1 MSPTNFIP
9 PQSIFSNGQITG
21 NSWGTVTNIFL
32 VDGEFATSDVN
43 QGSASDFIVGNF
55 NFNIPVGS
63 IITGIEVEI
72 IGKTG
77 APTIPAI
84 SLEVAAY
91 DNTNGADTFY
101 PYLAPIVALTPT
113 ISTIVIGTPTYLFG
127 TTWTVDKINNLKLSF
142 TANGDISLDSV
153 LAKVYFVPPATD
165 TLNYNTLVG
174 TFQAL
179 ETVEGQISGA
189 TAVIVTDNGSDS
201 MTITNI
207 SGFFQAG
214 EPILGL
220 TSGATAVL
228 DTVTPG
234 LCIDCSSPIQVQA
247 MYLALPFLAG
257 QTKFYLK
264 KGSFA
269 YPNGTPVQPGDIG
282 SCGGTI
288 PFVFDESKSKALDG
302 NFEENA
308 MLDTNNGG
316 TWSVLPS
323 GVIEVDLGFVTQR
336 GLDYKGSASH
346 VASLMSDHDANS
358 KVIIS
363 NNQPYNITLVRR
375 CQVDTVF
382 SPPITVQNEG
392 INVTTSLH
400 RINFVGDGVN
410 ATLDGLHNVLAT
422 ITDHFVKVSAADTTT
437 DYLFTKLVAGPNIT
451 LSILSPGANERILI
465 TGTGGGGGSGHVIQE
480 NGVPFPQEPALNF
493 INFFTISDNAGVASV
508 VDLDVVAL
516 ANDLTF
522 INALTSNINFQ
533 NAVNLFVSGS
543 GAVQIDQTPDNGTY
557 GLLAGAVNGVN
568 TLFTVSL
575 AQYGTGKLQVY
586 RNGVLQLQGAADD
599 WQQTAPGSG
608 TFTFNTAPLTGD
620 VITVVYQG
628 ASVVSPQIAIQWQDE
643 GVNLGAAGSVNTVN
657 ITGAGATATRIGN
670 TVTINVPAGGGSGG
684 GSTQILEDNF
694 NRSNFSD
701 HPIDYNALDDT
712 VWYWRTNSVN
722 DGNLQKRLFLNSYG
736 NFQSVNVGSG
746 LITVP
751 AGGQYQQNSMF
762 IYNGFAYL
770 PYITIAGSDA
780 SLRFHVI
787 ELATLIDQGSTNVV
801 TTYSLA
807 AGSTLGSLCCSP
819 DGRIVITIALL
830 GTTCRFEY
838 ADFVSTLVI
847 GAVTSGGI
855 SGLAYSGAP
864 VSWKTY
870 KQSNTSN
877 NAILIDGYV
886 NIVTGVVS
894 SQVFGQQQNVLFWG
908 TNSAGEIICGRRI
921 VSSPQGNPSAN
932 TIPVLSISKIDPIT
946 YAGNPIV
953 L

>member
-21 NSWGTVTNIFL
+21 NTWGTVTNIFL
-32 VDGEFATSDVN
+32 VDGEFATSNVN

-101 PYLAPIVALTPT
+101 PYLAPITSLTPT

-127 TTWTVDKINNLKLSF
+127 TTWTVDKINNLKLAF

-174 TFQAL
+174 TFQTL

-288 PFVFDESKSKALDG
+288 PFVFDESKSKAIDG

-316 TWSVLPS
+316 TWTVLPS

-382 SPPITVQNEG
+382 SPPITVQDEG
-392 INVTTSLH
+392 INITTSLH
-400 RINFVGDGVN
+400 RINFVGDGVT
-410 ATLDGLHNVLAT
+410 ATLAGLHNVLAT

-437 DYLFTKLVAGPNIT
+437 DYLFNKLVAGANIT

-465 TGTGGGGGSGHVIQE
+465 TGTGGGGGGGHVIQE
-480 NGVPFPQEPALNF
+480 NGTPFPQEPALNF
-493 INFFTISDNAGVASV
+493 VNFFTITDNAGVATI

-516 ANDLTF
+516 ANDITF
-522 INALTSNINFQ
+522 INTLTTNINFQ

-557 GLLAGAVNGVN
+557 GLLAGAVDGVN
-568 TLFTVSL
+568 ALFTVSL
-575 AQYGTGKLQVY
+575 GLYGTGKLQVY
-586 RNGVLQLQGAADD
+586 RNGVFQLQGAADD
-599 WQQTAPGSG
+599 WQETTPGSG
-608 TFTFNTAPLTGD
+608 TFTFNTPPLVGD
-620 VITVVYQG
+620 IISVVYQG
-628 ASVVSPQIAIQWQDE
+628 ASVTSPQIGIQWQDQ
-643 GVNLGAAGSVNTVN
+643 GVNLGTAGTVDEVDFVGPN
-657 ITGAGATATRIGN
+657 VIATRAGN
-670 TVTINVPAGGGSGG
+670 KVTVTVSGGGGSGG
-684 GSTQILEDNF
+684 GSSQILEDHF
-694 NRSNFSD
+694 NMGSFSD
-701 HPIDYNALDDT
+701 HPVDYNSVDDS
-712 VWYWRTNSVN
+712 VWQWNFTGATS
-722 DGNLQKRLFLNSYG
+722 GTLIKKLFLNSFG
-736 NFQSVNVGSG
+736 NYQSVSITSGPYTAPVGG
-746 LITVP
+746 TYI
-751 AGGQYQQNSMF
+751 QNSFF
-762 IYNGFAYL
+762 IYNGHGYIPYYTVSGSSGNLFFDVVDLSTGLSVGQTNQMTTINFGGGEGFA
-770 PYITIAGSDA
+770 
-780 SLRFHVI
+780 
-787 ELATLIDQGSTNVV
+787 
-801 TTYSLA
+801 
-807 AGSTLGSLCCSP
+807 SLCCSP
-819 DGRIVITIALL
+819 DGRIVLTVSLI
-830 GTTCRFEY
+830 GTTCRFVY
-838 ADFVSTLVI
+838 ADLSSTLVI
-847 GAVTSGGI
+847 GAAVNGGT

-870 KQSNTSN
+870 KQSTGSN
-877 NAILIDGYV
+877 NAILIDNYV
-886 NIVTGVVS
+886 NIVTGAS
-894 SQVFGQQQNVLFWG
+894 TSTVFGVQQNVIFWG
-908 TNSAGEIICGRRI
+908 TTGSGEIICGRRI
-921 VSSPQGNPSAN
+921 VSSPQGNPSTN
-932 TIPVLSISKIDPIT
+932 TIAVLSISKIDPIT
-946 YAGNPIV
+946 FAGNPIV